1 MTELIK
7 KGSAAKEAAQFLAQA
22 TTKQKNKP
30 IPPSQSPPQQLYLIP
45 QIFRLSCNEPSK
57 IYLNINLY

>member
-22 TTKQKNKP
+22 STKQKNAA
-30 IPPSQSPPQQLYLIP
+30 LLN
-45 QIFRLSCNEPSK
+45 LSND
-57 IYLNINLY
+57 LLTHTGW

>member
-22 TTKQKNKP
+22 STKQKKC
-30 IPPSQSPPQQLYLIP
+30 S
-45 QIFRLSCNEPSK
+45 FAKSK
-57 IYLNINLY
+57 Q

>member
-22 TTKQKNKP
+22 STKQKM
-30 IPPSQSPPQQLYLIP
+30 QL
-45 QIFRLSCNEPSK
+45 C
-57 IYLNINLY
+57 

>member
-22 TTKQKNKP
+22 TTKQKNTA
-30 IPPSQSPPQQLYLIP
+30 LLN
-45 QIFRLSCNEPSK
+45 LSNDLLAHTSTLLKENEKDILRAQKKGTPE
-57 IYLNINLY
+57 

>member
-22 TTKQKNKP
+22 STKQKNAA
-30 IPPSQSPPQQLYLIP
+30 LLN
-45 QIFRLSCNEPSK
+45 LSNDLLTHTASLLEENNK
-57 IYLNINLY
+57 DIIRAR

>member
-22 TTKQKNKP
+22 STKQKNAA
-30 IPPSQSPPQQLYLIP
+30 LLN
-45 QIFRLSCNEPSK
+45 LSNDLLTHTASLLEENNK
-57 IYLNINLY
+57 DIIRAGKKVHLKQ

>member
-22 TTKQKNKP
+22 STKQKNAALLNLSNDLLTHTASFLKKTTK
-30 IPPSQSPPQQLYLIP
+30 ILYVLGKKVHLK
-45 QIFRLSCNEPSK
+45 Q
-57 IYLNINLY
+57 